1 MVANLLCPE
10 SGGLVVGWRPPSEQ
24 HGAVASYRLY
34 YRLAAEERYRTRRLE
49 AGSTEAR
56 LDMARLANT
65 TTG

>member
-1 MVANLLCPE
+1 MLLPGNPPVSVCIPHK
-10 SGGLVVGWRPPSEQ
+10 VGSHAWGQ
-24 HGAVASYRLY
+24 FAQK
-34 YRLAAEERYRTRRLE
+34 LAALYPERTRRLG

>member
-1 MVANLLCPE
+1 M
-10 SGGLVVGWRPPSEQ
+10 VGWRPPSEQ

-34 YRLAAEERYRTRRLE
+34 YRLAAEERYRTRRPG